1 MCAGKVILQAGILT
15 IVVVLSLT
23 AYTFWAA
30 RRGKDFSFLGPFLFA
45 SLMIL
50 LVFAFIQSSLFYN
63 ASTDHDFCLQIFF
76 PLGKLSHMIYGTL
89 AALIFSGYIVYDTG
103 SIIKRYKYDEYV
115 WAAVTLYLDIINLFL
130 GLLTLFRACDN

>member
-50 LVFAFIQSSLFYN
+50 LVFAFI
-63 ASTDHDFCLQIFF
+63 QIFF